1 MRDPYEEDSASLS
14 LSKKGEGRS
23 RRRKN
28 WNARKR
34 QVVEAE
40 TLVGA
45 IVGEVKEVKRRDCD
59 DNYLRLEMEERRRC
73 RIDQLSS
80 EKVGEK
86 IIMCNWY
93 SYTFQPEPLPDWF
106 TPCNH
111 EKMQAKAS
119 KNVVRKV
126 SEGF

>member
-45 IVGEVKEVKRRDCD
+45 IVGEAKEVKRRDW
-59 DNYLRLEMEERRRC
+59 DNNYVRLEMEERRRC
-73 RIDQLSS
+73 RIAQLSS
-80 EKVGEK
+80 EKV
-86 IIMCNWY
+86 
-93 SYTFQPEPLPDWF
+93 
-106 TPCNH
+106 
-111 EKMQAKAS
+111 
-119 KNVVRKV
+119 RKK
-126 SEGF
+126 

>member
-45 IVGEVKEVKRRDCD
+45 ILGEAKEVKRRDCD

-86 IIMCNWY
+86 N
-93 SYTFQPEPLPDWF
+93 
-106 TPCNH
+106 N
-111 EKMQAKAS
+111 
-119 KNVVRKV
+119 NVQLVFLHF
-126 SEGF
+126 SA